1 MKKKDDKVVLVKIL
15 DPIMS
20 YIKPQKKRRKSA
32 PDNVK
37 KKSCIKLQK
46 N

>member
-20 YIKPQKKRRKSA
+20 YIKPQKK
-32 PDNVK
+32 K
-37 KKSCIKLQK
+37 KKICP
-46 N
+46 